1 MLPVIAYNRADR
13 ATRLAAMK
21 IKPLQL
27 YSLAAIVQIAGSS
40 GAAMLAPFFM
50 KYHGYSIAAASVPLV
65 VNGIGRVCSDLTS
78 GVLASYFSSGVLIVA
93 ASAASIVIAVL
104 AHFFIELPV
113 AFLGAFTLLG
123 ITEAMFALSIRKIAF
138 EQSEP
143 GQQGR
148 VQGQVAAALGIGFS
162 LGPLTGGFIG
172 KLLGPQ
178 VLFAFYALPQAIG
191 LILILLGG
199 AHRSRAVTQETSVQL
214 WREGKTLLTRVSFL
228 ASLLAVFQSFVMLV
242 GVTRLAFPF
251 LAVSRG
257 YALDWVGTVVAISR
271 ITDTVGRY
279 TGGWLCDRITA
290 PRVILLGVG
299 IGIPMF
305 IFQPYGSEVLSL
317 VIPLTIMTMGFGYS
331 NVGCTTFAL
340 QTAGPSA
347 KALALGLTRS
357 CTSLGNTLG
366 PLMAGLLVQHFG
378 YETGYHGMAAISA
391 AILVIAWLGLRKG
404 ELRSRFNG
412 SKVQGPEA
420 GS

>member
-1 MLPVIAYNRADR
+1 
-13 ATRLAAMK
+13 MK

-50 KYHGYSIAAASVPLV
+50 KDHGYSIAAASVPLV
-65 VNGIGRVCSDLTS
+65 VNGLGRVCSDLTS

-93 ASAASIVIAVL
+93 ASAASIVVAAL
-104 AHFFIELPV
+104 AHFFIEAPV
-113 AFLGAFTLLG
+113 VFLGAFTLLG

-162 LGPLTGGFIG
+162 LGPLAGGFVG
-172 KLLGPQ
+172 KLFGPQ
-178 VLFAFYALPQAIG
+178 VLFAFYALPQVIG
-191 LILILLGG
+191 LILILWGG
-199 AHRSRAVTQETSVQL
+199 AHRSRAITQEASVQL
-214 WREGKTLLTRVSFL
+214 WREGKTLLTRASFL
-228 ASLLAVFQSFVMLV
+228 ASSLAVFQSFVMLV
-242 GVTRLAFPF
+242 GVTRIAFPF
-251 LAVSRG
+251 LAVNQRG

-271 ITDTVGRY
+271 ITDTFGRY

-290 PRVILLGVG
+290 PRVILLGVA

-305 IFQPYGSEVLSL
+305 LIQPYGSGVLSL

-331 NVGCTTFAL
+331 NVGATTFAL
-340 QTAGPSA
+340 QSADPKA

-366 PLMAGLLVQHFG
+366 PLMAGLLVQHYG

-391 AILVIAWLGLRKG
+391 AILVVAWLGLKKHII
-404 ELRSRFNG
+404 RSTVQG
-412 SKVQGPEA
+412 SKVQ
-420 GS
+420 S